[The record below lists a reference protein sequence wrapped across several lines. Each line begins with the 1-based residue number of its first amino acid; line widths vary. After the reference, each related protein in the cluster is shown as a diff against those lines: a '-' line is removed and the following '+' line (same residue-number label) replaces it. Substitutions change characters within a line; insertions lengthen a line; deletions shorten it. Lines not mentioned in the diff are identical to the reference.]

1 MKRGLAAVILGV
13 ALPCSG
19 FAAVGPVKVFR
30 ITGVAIS
37 SHDGSPIPY
46 CRLTATA
53 VRDNPVSGGRGG
65 RGGFGPGGFG
75 GGVPMT
81 MVDAGGIGDVRLDGL
96 IDEARGGDQRRGGPT
111 EPENSTV
118 ADAQGH
124 FSLSVPHAGGW
135 RLVGTARGF
144 RSQSYDEHGGFY
156 SQIVLTDAVPV
167 YSLTFRMARDSV
179 ISGVVYD
186 EAGEPVRQARVSA
199 ELVPVRVEGQPPV
212 AARQVGGAT
221 TDDRGHYEMSGLAP
235 GSYRVRVQAQPWYT
249 AGNRGVVPRVGVASN
264 GATATNQND
273 LGASLDPSLDVVYA
287 TTWFPGADSEDAAER
302 IELTGGD
309 ERQADFHLNAVSA
322 IHLRVPRPE
331 IAAVTAPDGRPR
343 PQGVSATLTKISSD
357 GAIGQVMSIGGN
369 GTGDMDFG
377 GLTPGIYEVRMP
389 GPDGQPGGGEVKQI
403 EVLGGSRVVTLDG
416 ARPLTKVT
424 IKVNGLTNDS
434 FPFVEF
440 VDVETGRRITAQ
452 ENRGGRGGG
461 RGRRGDDDNAAAD
474 TLQDRTLT
482 AMLPPHRY
490 AVSVGGNG
498 GVYLTG
504 MSATDA
510 QVVGHTVEIAGGAP
524 ALTLQVGSGHADLA
538 GFVRQDVAKPGG
550 APTAGAMVL
559 LVPITLGQPGDNS
572 VVERAQS
579 NTDGSFAFRAVEPGR
594 YILVAIDHGW
604 GVQWTNPLTLANYLA
619 HGTPIELKAGGKVS
633 EEVAAVLP

>member
-19 FAAVGPVKVFR
+19 LAAVPPAKVFR
-30 ITGVAIS
+30 ISGVAVS
-37 SHDGSPIPY
+37 SRDGSPIPY

-53 VRDNPVSGGRGG
+53 VRENPEGGRGG
-65 RGGFGPGGFG
+65 RGGFGRGNADFGPDFGGNFG
-75 GGVPMT
+75 GGPGNLQGFEGPMR
-81 MVDAGGIGDVRLDGL
+81 DGGGL
-96 IDEARGGDQRRGGPT
+96 RRGEPA
-111 EPENSTV
+111 EPENSTM

-124 FSLSVPHAGGW
+124 FSLTVPRAGAW

-144 RSQSYDEHGGFY
+144 RSQSYDQHDGFY
-156 SQIVLTDAVPV
+156 SQIVLTDALPV

-179 ISGVVYD
+179 ISGAVYD

-199 ELVPVRVEGQPPV
+199 ELVPVRVDGRPPV
-212 AARQVGGAT
+212 AARQAGGAT

-235 GSYRVRVQAQPWYT
+235 GSYRVRVQAQPWYA
-249 AGNRGVVPRVGVASN
+249 AGAGFQRIIQQA

-273 LGASLDPSLDVVYA
+273 LGASLDPSLDLVYA
-287 TTWFPGADSEDAAER
+287 TTWFPGADSDDAAET

-309 ERQADFHLNAVSA
+309 ERQADFHLNAVPA

-331 IAAVTAPDGRPR
+331 IAAVTAPNGRPR
-343 PQGVSATLTKISSD
+343 PQGGGATLTTISSD
-357 GAIGQVMSIGGN
+357 GAIGQVMAVGGN
-369 GTGDMDFG
+369 GTGDLDFG
-377 GLTPGIYEVRMP
+377 GLTPGIYEVRLP
-389 GPDGQPGGGEVKQI
+389 GSDGQPGEVRQI

-416 ARPLTKVT
+416 ARPLTTVT
-424 IKVNGLTNDS
+424 IKVDGLPDET

-440 VDVETGRRITAQ
+440 VDVETGRRIMAQ
-452 ENRGGRGGG
+452 ASRGGRAGGG
-461 RGRRGDDDNAAAD
+461 RGRRGDDDNNAAPESAREQD
-474 TLQDRTLT
+474 RADRTLT

-510 QVVGHTVEIAGGAP
+510 QVTGHTVEIAGGAP
-524 ALTLQVGSGHADLA
+524 ALTLEVGSGHADLA
-538 GFVRQDVAKPGG
+538 GFVRQDAAKPIE
-550 APTAGAMVL
+550 GAMVL

-604 GVQWTNPLTLANYLA
+604 GVQWTNAQTLANYLA
-619 HGTPIELKAGGKVS
+619 RGTPIELKAGGKVS
-633 EEVAAVLP
+633 EVIGAVLP